1 MAAVPTPDPCC
12 HPAQAW
18 VKKIVPG
25 VRFGFPA
32 FKFIRKA
39 QRYTKAGRNISKR
52 HRFFFKYIFWAFPQF
67 PTPSPSQRSPGPCG
81 NALLTRHL
89 WIRLLESGF
98 PWRASAAC
106 IRRPSHTPEN
116 SAKEVIFPHP
126 VPTRPLFNG
135 GWHPARPPSFP
146 TPTYPDPLVK

>member
-52 HRFFFKYIFWAFPQF
+52 HRFFFQIYFLGISAVPNPQPQ
-67 PTPSPSQRSPGPCG
+67 PT
-81 NALLTRHL
+81 LTRSL
-89 WIRLLESGF
+89 RK
-98 PWRASAAC
+98 
-106 IRRPSHTPEN
+106 RP
-116 SAKEVIFPHP
+116 AD
-126 VPTRPLFNG
+126 
-135 GWHPARPPSFP
+135 PSFV
-146 TPTYPDPLVK
+146 DPALRIGAHQRHVSDDPPIHPKTLQKR